1 MSKRKNATGVGRRG
15 FLKGAALAGAA
26 TTLASPLTAGAQP
39 LPPKRAKA
47 PQGVSEIQKIA
58 ETGKPVQIADLPQG
72 AANLVSPT
80 SGSDFMVDA
89 FKSVGIEY
97 LAAMPGSS
105 FRALQESFINYG
117 KNTAPQWIECLHEEI
132 SVAMSQG
139 YAKVEG
145 KPMLNLVH
153 ATVGLQHASMA
164 IYNAYADRVPICIVT
179 ANIADATMRRPGVE
193 ADHTVQDGAV
203 IVRDYTKW
211 DDSPASLQHFAE
223 STVRAYQIAN
233 TPPMGP
239 VLLVADSALQEDPI
253 PEDAKLQI
261 PKLPRFA
268 PAQGD
273 DAAIAELAKMLV
285 AAENPV
291 IMADRGKPG
300 PDGVMK
306 PLIELA
312 ELLQCSVVDIGGRM
326 NFPTQHPL
334 NQSDRRIPVLASA
347 DLVVGIDMTD
357 YYGTTHAYR
366 DQLHRTARPILKPG
380 TKTVSLTASD
390 QFLKS
395 NYQNFQRFV
404 GVDFEISGDG
414 AATMPFLVEAV
425 KKAAGNDKKAAYEAR
440 GKKLADVRQAS
451 YKAAQNEAASGWD
464 ATPISTAR
472 LCMELWNVVKDED
485 FSLTNATQPGGYWAH
500 KLWKMDKPHHWLG
513 DSGAYGV
520 GYGAGG
526 SIGAALA
533 NKKHGRLSVAIMGDG
548 DFMVGPGSLWT
559 AAKYKIPILIVMHNN
574 RYYFQ
579 EVMHLQVMAERH
591 MRDPKT
597 AKIGTEIADPNI
609 DYAKLA
615 QSMGMQGFGP
625 VTDPAKLGGVLQQA
639 VAIVKRGEP
648 VLVDVVSQGR

>member
-117 KNTAPQWIECLHEEI
+117 KNSAPQWIECLHEEI

-145 KPMLNLVH
+145 KPILNLVH

-193 ADHTVQDGAV
+193 TDHTVQDGAV

-239 VLLVADSALQEDPI
+239 VLLVADSSLQEDPI
-253 PEDAKLQI
+253 PEDAKLEI

-273 DAAIAELAKMLV
+273 DAAVAELAKMLV

-291 IMADRGKPG
+291 ILADRGKPG

-306 PLIELA
+306 PLVELA
-312 ELLQCSVVDIGGRM
+312 ELLQCAVVDIGGRM
-326 NFPTQHPL
+326 NFPTLHGL
-334 NQSDRRIPVLASA
+334 NQSTRRGAVLRQA
-347 DLVVGIDMTD
+347 DLVVGLDMVD
-357 YYGTTHAYR
+357 FWGVTHGYR
-366 DQLHRTARPILKPG
+366 DQLHRTSHPLLKAG
-380 TKTVSLTASD
+380 AKTVSLTASD
-390 QFLKS
+390 QFVRS
-395 NYQNFQRFV
+395 NYQNFQRFA
-404 GVDFEISGDG
+404 GVDFEVSGDG
-414 AATMPFLVEAV
+414 AATMPVLLEAV
-425 KKAAGNDKKAAYEAR
+425 KKAIGNDKKAAYEAR
-440 GKKLADVRQAS
+440 GKKLGEARQAA

-464 ATPISTAR
+464 ISPVSTAR
-472 LCMELWNVVKDED
+472 LAMEVWNQIKGEDYSLVVT
-485 FSLTNATQPGGYWAH
+485 SQPGGFWSH
-500 KLWKMDKPHHWLG
+500 KLWKMDKPHHYLG

-520 GYGAGG
+520 GYGGG
-526 SIGAALA
+526 GAVGAALA
-533 NKKHGRLSVAIMGDG
+533 NRKHGRLSVAMIGDG
-548 DFMVGPGSLWT
+548 DLMVSPGSLWT
-559 AAKYKIPILIVMHNN
+559 AAKYKIPILMVVHNN
-574 RYYFQ
+574 RFYFQ
-579 EVMHLQVMAERH
+579 EVMHLQAMAERH
-591 MRDPKT
+591 MRNPQT

-609 DYAKLA
+609 DYAKMA
-615 QSMGMQGFGP
+615 QSLGMQGFGP